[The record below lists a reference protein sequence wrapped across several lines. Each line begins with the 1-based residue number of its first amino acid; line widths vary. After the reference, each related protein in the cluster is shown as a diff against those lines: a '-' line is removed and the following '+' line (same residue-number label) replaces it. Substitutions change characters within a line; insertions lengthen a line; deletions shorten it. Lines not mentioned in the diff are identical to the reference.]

1 MSGQGQGG
9 SLTNPVCMG
18 PKIWESPGL
27 RVWISFL
34 SLITKDGKSKRLE
47 EAGQKLYL
55 I

>member
-1 MSGQGQGG
+1 
-9 SLTNPVCMG
+9 MG

-34 SLITKDGKSKRLE
+34 SLLTKDGKYKRVE